1 MVVQL
6 TFDFDVQLLR
16 SMYQKNAETMAI
28 VLVLEIDPVILKLS
42 RFSQVQSERER
53 TLVYVSLALPTLSHF
68 RGLGKGSGT
77 LPWRSRSGLHPI

>member
-6 TFDFDVQLLR
+6 TIDFEVQLLR

-28 VLVLEIDPVILKLS
+28 VLVLEIDPVIL

-77 LPWRSRSGLHPI
+77 LPCRSRSGLHPI